1 VSVVDVEVA
10 NPVLAFGKVLDV
22 AAGVV
27 APAVDAAD
35 NRLNR
40 SFTTLLTS
48 LCKAVAELVAEPL
61 VEASLA
67 EQSLSPSG
75 PWPVPGCEF
84 AYNWVRS
91 DWMSALSWE
100 ILGRPPLDELTADVV
115 AGPVEVDDAGRL
127 IEKPVAPPALEAVLL
142 LGSNDCG
149 VVEELIVK
157 LILPLP
163 RG

>member
-1 VSVVDVEVA
+1 MVVDACVSVVDVEAA

-61 VEASLA
+61 VEAKPLASLA

-84 AYNWVRS
+84 ACNWVRS
-91 DWMSALSWE
+91 D
-100 ILGRPPLDELTADVV
+100 
-115 AGPVEVDDAGRL
+115 
-127 IEKPVAPPALEAVLL
+127 
-142 LGSNDCG
+142 
-149 VVEELIVK
+149 
-157 LILPLP
+157 
-163 RG
+163 